1 MHWSSLSNLCRK
13 KLKKIVGGEKD
24 KPSMHRYYTRLQA
37 KKQAQMRQLLE
48 AQQAASLRLL
58 NARLPEEEQKKRDI
72 QTISSLLSKCDS
84 AQNKVDRIEICI
96 ELFDYLYTRP
106 LLIKIH
112 DRFRSVV
119 TQKIT
124 EFEKEIREERQSLK
138 MGRLNQSIAKWRET
152 AHILG
157 LFDVLEE
164 ISQRLKSLL

>member
-1 MHWSSLSNLCRK
+1 MPK

-24 KPSMHRYYTRLQA
+24 KPSMPRYYTRLQA
-37 KKQAQMRQLLE
+37 KKQAQKRLLE
-48 AQQAASLRLL
+48 AQQAASLRLID
-58 NARLPEEEQKKRDI
+58 ARLHEEEQKKRDI
-72 QTISSLLSKCDS
+72 NAIRELLAKCDT

-96 ELFDYLYTRP
+96 ETFDYLYTRP

-112 DRFRSVV
+112 DRFRSAI

-138 MGRLNQSIAKWRET
+138 MGRLNRSIAKWRET
-152 AHILG
+152 AQILG
-157 LFDVLEE
+157 LVDVLEE